1 MKFLFFL
8 FIIGGVFFLLE
19 ILKDHIE
26 LNTYIKAHQ
35 KYSDFTKKCFSWI
48 EEISDK
54 SKQKELLTYYLENI
68 SISTHKSQ
76 ESSEKEIID
85 KSRKIYQYRNHI
97 LKNWGD
103 HIPSLKAEV
112 RDLRINQ
119 ILEN

>member
-1 MKFLFFL
+1 MKFIFL
-8 FIIGGVFFLLE
+8 IFIIGGVFFLLE

-68 SISTHKSQ
+68 SIQ

-103 HIPSLKAEV
+103 HIPSLKTEV